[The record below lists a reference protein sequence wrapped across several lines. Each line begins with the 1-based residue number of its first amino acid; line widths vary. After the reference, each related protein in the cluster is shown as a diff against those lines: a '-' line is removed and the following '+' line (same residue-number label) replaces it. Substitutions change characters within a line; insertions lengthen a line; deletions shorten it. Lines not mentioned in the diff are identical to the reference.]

1 LLLVGVAP
9 GSPAEQDGLL
19 VGDIL
24 LALDGQPTLDTDDL
38 RDALTAERV
47 NQRVTLRVLRAG
59 APRELVTTIKELRRR
74 GRR

>member
-47 NQRVTLRVLRAG
+47 NQPVTLRVLRAG
-59 APRELVTTIKELRRR
+59 VPRELVTTIKEIRRR